1 MGGQTTRLRHH
12 RGGVTGVALLCA
24 LAAHAGRWLLGGK
37 GPSLAPHA
45 DGRDGGFTDTG
56 LYSPGTLRARSATVG
71 APDLYAHCV
80 ETGAR
85 HRIVGTL
92 VAAGTHEEGKANR
105 RLADTLGPGA
115 PPDLA

>member
-45 DGRDGGFTDTG
+45 DGREGGFTATG
-56 LYSPGTLRARSATVG
+56 
-71 APDLYAHCV
+71 LYAHCV

-105 RLADTLGPGA
+105 RLADTLGLGVPT
-115 PPDLA
+115 DLGEAAR